1 MGDSGDFIQMRQ
13 QVCLLIRAHMH
24 PLEPN
29 RKQLRRVLSKWGMD
43 TVLQLKALQQAD
55 FTCTGVTG
63 DHADFAAVTQLLEEL
78 EKESACL
85 HIRDL
90 AIDGSGLQRLGF
102 TPGPRLGACLNYLL
116 EQVLEETLPNTPE
129 ALAEEAMKF
138 LTREGS
144 L

>member
-1 MGDSGDFIQMRQ
+1 MDWIKQDK
-13 QVCLLIRAHMH
+13 VLIVG
-24 PLEPN
+24 LG
-29 RKQLRRVLSKWGMD
+29 LIG
-43 TVLQLKALQQAD
+43 
-55 FTCTGVTG
+55 
-63 DHADFAAVTQLLEEL
+63 
-78 EKESACL
+78 
-85 HIRDL
+85 
-90 AIDGSGLQRLGF
+90 GSYARGLQRLGF